1 VCDGSHIF
9 RVGGR
14 VAAFRLGLIGLPMR
28 PVTPDRRTSWNPQTR
43 SSHHVAG
50 VATGGS
56 LYGSILQSPVAWC
69 KMYLVI
75 ESKTHKI
82 TRHLGQKAKAGV
94 LATAR
99 GLS

>member
-1 VCDGSHIF
+1 MAGVVAGGSSC
-9 RVGGR
+9 
-14 VAAFRLGLIGLPMR
+14 GLI
-28 PVTPDRRTSWNPQTR
+28 
-43 SSHHVAG
+43 
-50 VATGGS
+50 
-56 LYGSILQSPVAWC
+56 LQFPVAWC